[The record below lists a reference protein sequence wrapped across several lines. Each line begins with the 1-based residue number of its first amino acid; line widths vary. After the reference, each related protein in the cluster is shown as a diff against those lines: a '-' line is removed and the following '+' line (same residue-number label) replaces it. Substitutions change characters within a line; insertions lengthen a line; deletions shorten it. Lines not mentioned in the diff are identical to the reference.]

1 MKIKLIKLIEDEL
14 IKILKGKSLYLLIVI
29 LLVVIVYNVFTSVQN
44 HNKITIYNKNRNSIT
59 QDISIQLIEKEL
71 IKLEED
77 SNEYILQKSYLDF
90 GKLYNTFKE
99 DSWQRY
105 ALNEEIDFNYMEN
118 VYTDSNLDINE
129 LIKNINDYEI
139 NSNSKITLEKYQDY
153 KYKYNQYVTALK
165 SNDWKLYINLKI
177 KNLEEKKSLKNF
189 LDKEKELI
197 DFEINTYKLRLKNN
211 INFDY
216 NIANEYLHEYRLN
229 YYMYKHYSYLSENY
243 SESFIKNSRNKNVAK
258 MNILQYALE
267 NNIID
272 QNISNENT
280 LISFDIKDARINF
293 IRIFKHF
300 DIIFIIMVIYV
311 SVISIAYEIDKGTI
325 KNLLIKP
332 HRRSTIL
339 VSKIIACSITII
351 IFIVL
356 IILIQYFVG
365 GFVFGF
371 ESYKLEYINYN
382 FNTNEIVV
390 LKLFNYIILLIISKF
405 PMYLMIIL
413 FSIFICIIS
422 KNQVI
427 SMIIILTI
435 SLLGNT
441 VFTELSKLEIISAV
455 TRFFITNNWDFSVYL
470 FGQVSAINGVNLR
483 SSLVVYFI
491 YTILLL
497 VISFYYFNKKEI
509 NN

>member
-189 LDKEKELI
+189 LDKK
-197 DFEINTYKLRLKNN
+197 
-211 INFDY
+211 
-216 NIANEYLHEYRLN
+216 
-229 YYMYKHYSYLSENY
+229 
-243 SESFIKNSRNKNVAK
+243 
-258 MNILQYALE
+258 
-267 NNIID
+267 
-272 QNISNENT
+272 
-280 LISFDIKDARINF
+280 
-293 IRIFKHF
+293 
-300 DIIFIIMVIYV
+300 
-311 SVISIAYEIDKGTI
+311 
-325 KNLLIKP
+325 
-332 HRRSTIL
+332 
-339 VSKIIACSITII
+339 
-351 IFIVL
+351 
-356 IILIQYFVG
+356 
-365 GFVFGF
+365 
-371 ESYKLEYINYN
+371 
-382 FNTNEIVV
+382 
-390 LKLFNYIILLIISKF
+390 
-405 PMYLMIIL
+405 
-413 FSIFICIIS
+413 
-422 KNQVI
+422 
-427 SMIIILTI
+427 
-435 SLLGNT
+435 
-441 VFTELSKLEIISAV
+441 
-455 TRFFITNNWDFSVYL
+455 
-470 FGQVSAINGVNLR
+470 
-483 SSLVVYFI
+483 
-491 YTILLL
+491 
-497 VISFYYFNKKEI
+497 
-509 NN
+509 

>member
-258 MNILQYALE
+258 
-267 NNIID
+267 IIR
-272 QNISNENT
+272 
-280 LISFDIKDARINF
+280 RIN
-293 IRIFKHF
+293 
-300 DIIFIIMVIYV
+300 
-311 SVISIAYEIDKGTI
+311 T
-325 KNLLIKP
+325 KN
-332 HRRSTIL
+332 
-339 VSKIIACSITII
+339 KI
-351 IFIVL
+351 
-356 IILIQYFVG
+356 
-365 GFVFGF
+365 
-371 ESYKLEYINYN
+371 
-382 FNTNEIVV
+382 
-390 LKLFNYIILLIISKF
+390 
-405 PMYLMIIL
+405 
-413 FSIFICIIS
+413 
-422 KNQVI
+422 
-427 SMIIILTI
+427 
-435 SLLGNT
+435 
-441 VFTELSKLEIISAV
+441 
-455 TRFFITNNWDFSVYL
+455 
-470 FGQVSAINGVNLR
+470 
-483 SSLVVYFI
+483 
-491 YTILLL
+491 
-497 VISFYYFNKKEI
+497 
-509 NN
+509 